1 MRLRGIELYGFK
13 SFADRTKLTF
23 DDGITA
29 VVGPN
34 GSGKSNISDA
44 IKWVF
49 GEQSSKSLRGTKMED
64 VIFGGTKNRNPLG
77 CAWVSLFIDNTAR
90 SIDVDSD
97 EVILTRKLYRSGESE
112 YRVNNSPVRLRDI
125 HEIFMDTGL
134 GRDGYSI
141 IEQGKI
147 GDIVGAKSTQRRE
160 IFEEAAGI
168 SKYRYRKGEAERR
181 LAQAE
186 ENLVRLRD
194 IMGELENRVG
204 PLKTQSEKA
213 QQFLILSEEKKTL
226 ELSLWLE
233 RLEKLRQELRS
244 QEDKVLL
251 CKNDRAAAQ
260 TRLEQ
265 LEEEINSLYQQMQE
279 CAVYME
285 RKRQEIRETEE
296 AVSAAQVEMAVKEND
311 MAHNQADIQALEKR
325 LLDSA
330 QDRESLAGR
339 IRAAQEG
346 AGSHARQVAAA
357 QEEIEALQ
365 GRLAAGKGEQERLGA
380 ALEIGRA
387 HV

>member
-233 RLEKLRQELRS
+233 RLGKAPPG
-244 QEDKVLL
+244 
-251 CKNDRAAAQ
+251 AAKPGGQ
-260 TRLEQ
+260 GPPLQ
-265 LEEEINSLYQQMQE
+265 
-279 CAVYME
+279 
-285 RKRQEIRETEE
+285 KRP
-296 AVSAAQVEMAVKEND
+296 
-311 MAHNQADIQALEKR
+311 
-325 LLDSA
+325 
-330 QDRESLAGR
+330 GR
-339 IRAAQEG
+339 RPNPPG
-346 AGSHARQVAAA
+346 
-357 QEEIEALQ
+357 
-365 GRLAAGKGEQERLGA
+365 AAGGGDKQPLPADAGMRRLHGAQAPGDSGDGRGGLRRPGGDGGEGKRHGPQP
-380 ALEIGRA
+380 GRYPGPGKA
-387 HV
+387 PFGQRPG